1 MTKEE
6 ASLKTT
12 REDTSL
18 EMRRED
24 TSLEMTKGDCTRKGR
39 DQGKSGAVLQPLS
52 HCAEGLA
59 SVGNGIL
66 LFFRYVGKSHSR
78 IFISNEYRIISEAA
92 VT

>member
-12 REDTSL
+12 
-18 EMRRED
+18 RED

-39 DQGKSGAVLQPLS
+39 DQGKSGVILQALS
-52 HCAEGLA
+52 HCAEGFA

-66 LFFRYVGKSHSR
+66 LFFRYIGKSESGEFVR
-78 IFISNEYRIISEAA
+78 YEYRIVSEASVA
-92 VT
+92 

>member
-18 EMRRED
+18 E
-24 TSLEMTKGDCTRKGR
+24 TTKGDCTRKGR

-52 HCAEGLA
+52 HCTERLA
-59 SVGNGIL
+59 SVGDGIL
-66 LFFRYVGKSHSR
+66 FLL
-78 IFISNEYRIISEAA
+78 
-92 VT
+92 

>member
-12 REDTSL
+12 
-18 EMRRED
+18 RED

-66 LFFRYVGKSHSR
+66 LFFRYIHASLNCINR
-78 IFISNEYRIISEAA
+78 IYMVRSVKPVKLASA
-92 VT
+92 VL

>member
-6 ASLKTT
+6 ASLETT
-12 REDTSL
+12 
-18 EMRRED
+18 RED

-39 DQGKSGAVLQPLS
+39 DQGKSGVILQPFC
-52 HCAEGLA
+52 HCTEGFA

-78 IFISNEYRIISEAA
+78 IFICNENRIISEAA